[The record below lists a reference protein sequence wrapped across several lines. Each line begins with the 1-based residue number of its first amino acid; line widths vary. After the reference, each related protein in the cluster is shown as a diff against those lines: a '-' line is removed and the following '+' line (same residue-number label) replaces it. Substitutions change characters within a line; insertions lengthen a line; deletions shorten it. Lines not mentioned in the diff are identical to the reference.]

1 MRVGNKKAAS
11 LGKISTIVRC
21 RLTPVAMVL
30 TLLGHGLLFHAGNA
44 AAQNQRIENAVAVFS
59 ALDKVTA
66 TIEKLEIPIGE
77 TMQFAALKVTP
88 RVCLSSPPTE
98 QPKTTTFVQVDE
110 TQLDGSENRIFSGWM
125 FAESPGLNAVEHP
138 VFDVWLTGCK
148 GPATRSATNRAEG
161 QENAENAGE
170 RRAPPPRR
178 RRIRR

>member
-1 MRVGNKKAAS
+1 M
-11 LGKISTIVRC
+11 IVFSP
-21 RLTPVAMVL
+21 LP
-30 TLLGHGLLFHAGNA
+30 GH
-44 AAQNQRIENAVAVFS
+44 AQGQRIENAVAVFS

-77 TMQFAALKVTP
+77 TTAFAGLRVTP
-88 RVCLSSPPTE
+88 RVCLTSPPTE

-110 TQLDGSENRIFSGWM
+110 TQLDGSETRLFSGWM

-148 GPATRSATNRAEG
+148 GPATRAAGNQVDADSATG
-161 QENAENAGE
+161 QGE
-170 RRAPPPRR
+170 RRDPQPRR